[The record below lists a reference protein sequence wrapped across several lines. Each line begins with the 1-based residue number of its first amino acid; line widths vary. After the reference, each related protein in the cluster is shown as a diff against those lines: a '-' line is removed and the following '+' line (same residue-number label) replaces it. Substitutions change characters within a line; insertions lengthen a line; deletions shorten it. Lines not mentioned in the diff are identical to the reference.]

1 MNIQAEKLS
10 VLQQIIN
17 TNDANLI
24 KEIKALL
31 ISRDLDWFD
40 GLNKT
45 HQADVIEGIAQLD
58 KGDVFSHEEAKKRF
72 GYK

>member
-10 VLQQIIN
+10 VVQQIIN
-17 TNDANLI
+17 TDDMSLIRDIKSLLAN
-24 KEIKALL
+24 
-31 ISRDLDWFD
+31 RQLDWFD

-45 HQADVIEGIAQLD
+45 QQSDVMEGIAQLD
-58 KGDVFSHEEAKKRF
+58 SGDVFSHEEAKKRF

>member
-17 TNDANLI
+17 TDDVSLI
-24 KEIKALL
+24 KEIQSLL
-31 ISRDLDWFD
+31 SSRDLDWFD
-40 GLNKT
+40 GLSKS
-45 HQADVIEGIAQLD
+45 QKSDVMEGISQLD
-58 KGDVFSHEEAKKRF
+58 NGDVFSHEEAKKRF